1 MAGYEDRI
9 CRGRRVPKYS
19 LLADEIASQVTQGV
33 LRPGEQIPSV
43 RQMSRERGVS
53 VTTVLEAY
61 RRLEDR
67 GLIRAQPQSGYFVA
81 WKPSGSGRPRPKMS
95 SALAWPAQVTI
106 SDLDAN
112 ILVESV
118 SQGMVRFGAAV
129 PAVELLPTDK
139 LNRILGSIARRGE
152 VSRDLHASIDGWEEL
167 RRQIAQRRS
176 MQGCPLDSDE
186 VVITSGCTESLS
198 LALRVTTKPGDLV
211 AVESPTYFGILQIL
225 EVLGLQALEIPTH
238 PQTGMSLEALEF
250 ALLHD
255 DVKAV
260 VVMTCFSNPLGSS
273 MPDAAKRRLVTMLG
287 ERDIPLI
294 EDDVD
299 GELYFEGSRPTAA
312 KCYDERGLVLLCSS
326 FSKDIA
332 PTYRVGWIA
341 PGKFLKRVKHVRA
354 ALSGR
359 APVIDPGGHRR
370 VSLARRLRAS
380 PPPSAARV
388 RGAGE
393 SDGPGGRGP
402 VPRGHVGVDA
412 QRWIRALGRDARD
425 GRRDGALPD
434 GSRGRHLRGARASV
448 LGGRAVHQLRS
459 AQRGLLV
466 QEDGAGACAAGR
478 DGAGAVP
485 GLRWP
490 SFWRVGRGRERADVL
505 EDHSS

>member
-1 MAGYEDRI
+1 MKTELPRAK
-9 CRGRRVPKYS
+9 VPKYS

-81 WKPSGSGRPRPKMS
+81 WKPSGTGRPQPKMS

-106 SDLDAN
+106 SDLDTN
-112 ILVESV
+112 ILVEAV

-273 MPDAAKRRLVTMLG
+273 MPDAAKRRLVTML
-287 ERDIPLI
+287 EDRDIPLI

-299 GELYFEGSRPTAA
+299 GELYFDGSRPTTA
-312 KCYDERGLVLLCSS
+312 KCYDNRGLVLLCSS

-359 APVIDPGGHRR
+359 APVIAQAVIAEYLQHGGYEHH
-370 VSLARRLRAS
+370 LRRLRRAYAERVNQMAQAVVDQFPEGTCVS
-380 PPPSAARV
+380 TPAGGYVLWVEMPETVDAMVLFRMALEAGISVVPGHLFSVGGQFTNCVRLNAAYWSKRTEPALAQLAEMARV
-388 RGAGE
+388 LARG
-393 SDGPGGRGP
+393 
-402 VPRGHVGVDA
+402 
-412 QRWIRALGRDARD
+412 
-425 GRRDGALPD
+425 
-434 GSRGRHLRGARASV
+434 
-448 LGGRAVHQLRS
+448 
-459 AQRGLLV
+459 
-466 QEDGAGACAAGR
+466 
-478 DGAGAVP
+478 
-485 GLRWP
+485 
-490 SFWRVGRGRERADVL
+490 
-505 EDHSS
+505 